1 MKIKCSEP
9 EVENRHNFIFKTEA
23 VDEKTCSHDYS
34 VSSEW
39 NLMKN
44 KNTSVVSAD
53 PAQWPDR
60 GPVPHFEATKWYYCF
75 FWEWL
80 TKCS

>member
-53 PAQWPDR
+53 PAQ
-60 GPVPHFEATKWYYCF
+60 
-75 FWEWL
+75 
-80 TKCS
+80 